1 MSSFLK
7 FLYSIPTPFY
17 IAAAAIM
24 APFFRWSASPTKQ
37 VEGAPKL
44 SSEEQ
49 EARDKEDK
57 EAFQKAIAEA
67 LNNEDFT
74 KAVARHLAAEL
85 QPTLKEA
92 FDPSALESKL
102 LASNEHLSKGVT
114 DSSTQNAAK
123 LAELSTS
130 LDTNNTTTAAKISA
144 LEAAVAEIS
153 TSVTELVNTVKAV
166 QEQVASPDTSILTSH
181 TASLDKI
188 STNLQTLQE
197 QGPAPIAA
205 ALGAHATKLDAVGAD
220 LTALKE
226 KSDISESLKSLASDL
241 AAVKTEIESGA
252 SANST
257 GFSGLK
263 SQIEAAIAAIE
274 AQNTTLADIKGAD
287 ASKDILAATK
297 ASNDSHAAHSAAI
310 SEIKSIGKF
319 SI

>member
-1 MSSFLK
+1 
-7 FLYSIPTPFY
+7 
-17 IAAAAIM
+17 M
-24 APFFRWSASPTKQ
+24 APFFRWGSSPTKQ
-37 VEGAPKL
+37 IDNAPRL

-67 LNNEDFT
+67 LNNEEFT
-74 KAVARHLAAEL
+74 KAVARHLTAEL
-85 QPTLKEA
+85 QPTLKEAA

-102 LASNEHLSKGVT
+102 LASNEKLSKDVT
-114 DSSTQNAAK
+114 DNSTQNAAK

-144 LEAAVAEIS
+144 LEAAVAQIS
-153 TSVTELVNTVKAV
+153 TSVTELVSTVKAV

-188 STNLQTLQE
+188 STDLQTLQE
-197 QGPAPIAA
+197 QGPAPITA
-205 ALGAHATKLDAVGAD
+205 ALDAHATKLDVVGAD

-226 KSDISESLKSLASDL
+226 KADISDSLKSLASEL

-263 SQIEAAIAAIE
+263 SQIESAVAAIE
-274 AQNTTLADIKGAD
+274 AQNGTLADIKGSD

-319 SI
+319 SM